1 MPSAQ
6 PRQNTTF
13 TLDGRRVHGYLA
25 TPPSGRGPGVIV
37 VQEWWGLTDHIAD
50 VAERLAG
57 AGYVALAPD
66 LFGGRTTHDGAEA
79 ARMKAQLPV
88 ERAVRDLLGSADW
101 LLARD
106 EVEGDALGAVGF
118 CMGGGFVLAF
128 AAAAGDSIAA
138 AVPFYGLDAGEH
150 PDFSGM
156 RAAVQGHFGTRDR
169 VAPPGRAAEVAEQIR
184 REAGVEVELHVYP
197 AGHAF
202 HNDENLQ
209 GTYDP
214 EQARLAW
221 GRTLDFLGAHLPAT
235 RTDS

>member
-1 MPSAQ
+1 MQAAQ

-25 TPPSGRGPGVIV
+25 KPPSGRGPGVILI
-37 VQEWWGLTDHIAD
+37 QEWWGLTDHIAD
-50 VAERLAG
+50 VAERLAA
-57 AGYVALAPD
+57 AGYVTLAPD
-66 LFGGRTTHDGAEA
+66 LFGGRTTHDSAEA
-79 ARMKAQLPV
+79 ARMKEQLPV
-88 ERAVRDLLGSADW
+88 ERAVADLLGSADW
-101 LLARD
+101 LLAQNG
-106 EVEGDALGAVGF
+106 VEGDALGAVGF

-128 AAAAGDSIAA
+128 AAAAGDRIAA
-138 AVPFYGLDAGEH
+138 AVPFYGLEAGEN

-156 RAAVQGHFGTRDR
+156 RAAVQGHFGEQDP
-169 VAPPGRAAEVAEQIR
+169 VAPPDRAAQTAEEIR
-184 REAGVEVELHVYP
+184 RASGADVQLHVYP

-202 HNDENLQ
+202 HNDENLL

-235 RTDS
+235 RG